1 MATPQNERSP
11 SPTMLHLIPRTR
23 SKATYEPI
31 ERYQSEADLLHDIAP
46 AHRHAKAFY
55 DLGCCYLQSD
65 GTA

>member
-1 MATPQNERSP
+1 
-11 SPTMLHLIPRTR
+11 MLHLIPRTR